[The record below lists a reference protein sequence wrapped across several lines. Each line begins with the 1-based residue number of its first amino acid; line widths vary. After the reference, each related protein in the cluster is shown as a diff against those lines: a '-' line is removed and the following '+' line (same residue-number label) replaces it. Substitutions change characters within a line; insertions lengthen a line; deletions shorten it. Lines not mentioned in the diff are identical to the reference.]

1 MDMALDLIEKK
12 RKFST
17 GNRFGRH
24 CIIFG
29 VDMSSSVPVDNKKRE
44 VKMIEGLD
52 GTALLAETKRSINFT
67 GNNKK
72 FCLNLHYNDGNSYL
86 LVNNREI
93 TKFKERDSEILA
105 TRLCVGNIWKNFS
118 ADNMKKT
125 GLNGYIYDF
134 SIDYDA
140 IAVDDILDIHKYL
153 IKKILKYK
161 TVEFIKKCL
170 L

>member
-17 GNRFGRH
+17 GNRFGRN

-52 GTALLAETKRSINFT
+52 GTALPAETKHSINFT

-86 LVNNREI
+86 LVNTREI

-105 TRLCVGNIWKNFS
+105 TRLCVGNI
-118 ADNMKKT
+118 
-125 GLNGYIYDF
+125 
-134 SIDYDA
+134 
-140 IAVDDILDIHKYL
+140 
-153 IKKILKYK
+153 
-161 TVEFIKKCL
+161 
-170 L
+170 